1 MGVVVA
7 AVVVVVVV
15 VVIVVVAVV
24 ITLCHLQ
31 VVNKSGN
38 KIQLPRDAC
47 VLKTNRTILLNITL
61 PVSASTVNF
70 HFAVKFDL
78 KVAVGKVAN
87 AFS

>member
-7 AVVVVVVV
+7 AVVVVVIVV
-15 VVIVVVAVV
+15 VGVAVV

-61 PVSASTVNF
+61 PVSASTVTLTLLCGLSSVLM
-70 HFAVKFDL
+70 FAR
-78 KVAVGKVAN
+78 
-87 AFS
+87 S